1 MGVFSLNAITNRGR
15 NLLADVQAGAVFIP
29 TRIVMGSGNIPVGST
44 PAQMTDVV
52 SSVIELSVSKQKKTA
67 DGKVIFGGVYSNETI
82 SKEFYFRELALYA
95 RAEYRDASGN
105 VISSVPECLYSYGN
119 SADTADLMPAYSSS
133 TVVERNIDLV
143 TWVGNDAQIELTVAS
158 GLYVQQEEF
167 EKHSSRHA
175 IGGEDAIT
183 PADIGAADRNH
194 THTLAEL
201 GAADVDHTHSPASIG
216 AAEAGHNHD
225 DRYYTEAEVDYLV
238 GQRALAYAWDTLDL
252 EAGVSPLGTG
262 RLYFVYE

>member
-143 TWVGNDAQIELTVAS
+143 TWVGNDTQIELTVAS
-158 GLYVQQEEF
+158 GLYVPQDEF
-167 EKHSSRHA
+167 ADHSSRHA
-175 IGGEDAIT
+175 IGGADQLF
-183 PADIGAADRNH
+183 PSDIGAASANH
-194 THTLAEL
+194 SHSPDEI
-201 GAADVDHTHSPASIG
+201 GAAHAAHSHTPAEIG
-216 AAEAGHNHD
+216 AAEADHNHD
-225 DRYYTEAEVDYLV
+225 DRYYTKNEMEIKLV
-238 GQRALAYAWDTLDL
+238 NAQPWTKSTEDLVAGVDTL
-252 EAGVSPLGTG
+252 ASG
-262 RLYFVYE
+262 RVYFVYE